1 MSTSNGDIAG
11 EIIALIPAYNEAR
24 FIGDVVER
32 TLKHIPVVVI
42 DDGSSDATGAAAAL
56 AGAKV
61 LAHVKNQG
69 KGKALLTGFDYAINR
84 RVDAAITLDADGQ
97 HDPDEIPL
105 FIEAFRAGKGD
116 IIIGQRQYSQMPT
129 KSRFGNR
136 FGSFLLRLAMGRP
149 IPDNQS
155 GYRLF
160 SRVAMEKVRPTS
172 TRFEAEVEMLLRADF
187 AGLTVGWVPIKT
199 IYNEKKSH
207 FRPVQDSVLFLK
219 MAWRIWRARL
229 RGSFD

>member
-1 MSTSNGDIAG
+1 MSSSNGG
-11 EIIALIPAYNEAR
+11 MTGGIIALIPAYNEAR

-42 DDGSSDATGAAAAL
+42 DDGSSDGTGAAAAL

-69 KGKALLTGFDYAINR
+69 KGKALLTGFDYAVNR
-84 RVDAAITLDADGQ
+84 GVDAAITLDADGQ

-105 FIEAFRAGKGD
+105 FIDAFRAGKGD

-136 FGSFLLRLAMGRP
+136 FGSFLLRFAMGRT

-207 FRPVQDSVLFLK
+207 FRPVQDSALFIK
-219 MAWRIWRARL
+219 MIWRIWRARL

>member
-1 MSTSNGDIAG
+1 MSGNG

-24 FIGDVVER
+24 FIGDVVKAAAR
-32 TLKHIPVVVI
+32 HVPVVVI
-42 DDGSSDATGAAAAL
+42 DDGSSDGTGGVAAL

-61 LAHVKNQG
+61 IAHARNSG

-84 RVDAAITLDADGQ
+84 KVDAAITMDADGQ

-116 IIIGQRQYSQMPT
+116 IIIGQRQYSKMPA
-129 KSRFGNR
+129 KSQFGNR
-136 FGSFLLRLAMGRP
+136 IGSFFLRLAMGRP

-160 SRVAMEKVRPTS
+160 SLQAMKKVRPTS
-172 TRFEAEVEMLLRADF
+172 TRFEAEVEMILRADF
-187 AGLTVGWVPIKT
+187 AGLTIGWVPIKT

-207 FRPVQDSVLFLK
+207 FRPLQESALFFK
-219 MAWRIWRARL
+219 MTWRIWRARV